1 MVISVYSGAF
11 LQKPVAYLAQ
21 FLLFCANDL
30 TRTLFVVKAA
40 TMSHRILHM
49 QIKLTGILCVE
60 PKWFLSS
67 PYFRFNPPIKPNGN
81 FLHFS
86 VVQNKQEAMLHVE
99 PYWS

>member
-67 PYFRFNPPIKPNGN
+67 PYFRFNPPLNQMVIFYISIWYKI
-81 FLHFS
+81 
-86 VVQNKQEAMLHVE
+86 NKKLCFM
-99 PYWS
+99 